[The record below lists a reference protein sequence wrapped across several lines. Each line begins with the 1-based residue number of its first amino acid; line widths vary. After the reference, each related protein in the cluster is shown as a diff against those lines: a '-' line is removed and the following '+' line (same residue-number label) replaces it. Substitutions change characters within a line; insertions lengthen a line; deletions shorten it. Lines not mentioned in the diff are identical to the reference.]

1 MPWLDRT
8 ESIFTFQVLDDTD
21 EDFFDSEF
29 IADSFNAKEIKPL
42 LQYRLNR
49 HSKYTYD
56 SEDLMDIL
64 YGVQKWSNFAQEKRV
79 RKSSSESLRQEH
91 FQNKLFLMS

>member
-1 MPWLDRT
+1 M
-8 ESIFTFQVLDDTD
+8 TFQVKFLDNTD
-21 EDFFDSEF
+21 NDFFDSRF
-29 IADSFNAKEIKPL
+29 ISDSCNAKEIKTL

-49 HSKYTYD
+49 HSKYKYD

>member
-1 MPWLDRT
+1 MPWLDIT

-49 HSKYTYD
+49 HSKYKYD

-64 YGVQKWSNFAQEKRV
+64 YGLKKWSDFAPEIEKHN
-79 RKSSSESLRQEH
+79 SSSESCRQEH
-91 FQNKLFLMS
+91 F